1 MEDNIIIE
9 LYFSRDERAI
19 QETSE
24 KYGSYLLKIANN
36 ILNQNESSE
45 ECVNDTYLRTWNT
58 IPPTKPGKLSAFL
71 ARITRNLAIDHFRKA
86 TSDKHGGGQL
96 HLCLDELYECI
107 GEKSDVDDRI
117 ALRSA
122 LESFLRGIPVK
133 NKDIFLLR
141 YFYLMPL
148 EEIADR
154 YGMSDSAVKM
164 VLYRLREKLRG
175 HLEKE
180 GIIL

>member
-1 MEDNIIIE
+1 MIIE

-58 IPPTKPGKLSAFL
+58 IPPTKPGKFSAFL
-71 ARITRNLAIDHFRKA
+71 AKITRNLAIDRFRKN
-86 TSDKHGGGQL
+86 TSEKQGGGQVT
-96 HLCLDELYECI
+96 LCLDELHECI
-107 GEKSDVDDRI
+107 GGKTDVDDRI
-117 ALRSA
+117 ALKNA
-122 LESFLRGIPVK
+122 LESFLRGLPVK

-148 EEIADR
+148 DEIADR
-154 YGMSDSAVKM
+154 YEMSESAVKM
-164 VLYRLREKLRG
+164 ELYRMREKLRG
-175 HLEKE
+175 FLEKE
-180 GIIL
+180 GIVL